1 MGHHLVLSTSKKNHV
16 PHVRRA
22 VLDLG
27 ISVNCHSEN
36 GSGDFKG
43 RFFVGAMFTKRS
55 SRWVIGLIIN
65 GLGRLNSQK

>member
-1 MGHHLVLSTSKKNHV
+1 M
-16 PHVRRA
+16 
-22 VLDLG
+22 LDLG